1 MTDTDTSRGRIHSL
15 NISKGGVPKRTIERA
30 PVTRLGL
37 VGDKHNNTRLHGGPE
52 RAVCLYSVELMR
64 RLNAERHN
72 IAPGS
77 RGENVTLEGVD
88 TTALE
93 PGDVLRLGPEVVL
106 QISAYTTPCK
116 KIAHNFAGGDYS
128 RLSAK
133 LHPGES
139 RLYAR
144 VLAEGSLAVGD
155 PVTTI
160 GA

>member
-15 NISKGGVPKRTIERA
+15 NISKGGVPKRTIERV

-64 RLNAERHN
+64 RLNAEGHN

-77 RGENVTLEGVD
+77 LGENVTLEGVD

-106 QISAYTTPCK
+106 QISATLRPAKRSPITSPAATTRASPPSCT
-116 KIAHNFAGGDYS
+116 
-128 RLSAK
+128 
-133 LHPGES
+133 P
-139 RLYAR
+139 AR
-144 VLAEGSLAVGD
+144 AASTPASSPRARWPSVTPSLR
-155 PVTTI
+155 
-160 GA
+160 